1 MEKHCFT
8 KKIVLVFLLMIV
20 LSVNVFAGSRDHD
33 GGFFLRL
40 STGVGGAQAEYSD
53 PSAMKLYGVSSD
65 MNIAIGM
72 MVLPNMALHATLYG
86 WMLSEPTA
94 EIGETSGEFPG
105 DAALGS
111 LGIGLTY
118 YLMPANLYLSGS
130 VGFSVMSVELLG
142 TFNGET
148 DAGPAF
154 DVTLGKEW
162 WVGGSWGL
170 GVAGGFGYFSV
181 PDKDVDENWSGFS
194 LGVRFSATLN

>member
-1 MEKHCFT
+1 MEKHCLIR
-8 KKIVLVFLLMIV
+8 KIVLMSLVLFV
-20 LSVNVFAGSRDHD
+20 LSINVFAGPRDHN

-40 STGVGGAQAEYSD
+40 STGIGGAQAEYSD

-72 MVLPNMALHATLYG
+72 IVFPNMALHATMYG
-86 WMLSEPTA
+86 WMLSEPAA
-94 EIGETSGEFPG
+94 EIGGSEGEFPG
-105 DAALGS
+105 DATLGS
-111 LGIGLTY
+111 LGVGLTY

-130 VGFSVMSVELLG
+130 VGFSVMSVEVFG
-142 TFNGET
+142 TFTGET

-194 LGVRFSATLN
+194 LGVRFTATLN